1 MDLSPS
7 LAAGLASGS
16 PDRLRVLP
24 LASGGGLYGALVLA
38 WEQPPESAAVTLAMG
53 LAETAAIGLDR
64 AYRTRAL
71 VRAADALAAK
81 QEELVRNES
90 LRRMGQLAATVA
102 HEVRN
107 PLASFSGV
115 MQILRSRFPAESEE
129 HKMAGKVLDRLAD
142 LNRLVGEILQ
152 FARPRQIARAE
163 IDLCVLL
170 RDVVS
175 LARRDP
181 ASGGV
186 EIVVAC
192 ESPMMWMLDAAMMQ
206 HLLSNLLQNALS
218 ALGGSGQV
226 TIRARH
232 AGADL
237 EISVSDTG
245 PGVPPEIR
253 ETLFD
258 PFVTTKVHGSGLGL
272 AMARQVTEAHG
283 GSIRYESSPSGGA
296 CFVIRLA

>member
-1 MDLSPS
+1 
-7 LAAGLASGS
+7 
-16 PDRLRVLP
+16 
-24 LASGGGLYGALVLA
+24 
-38 WEQPPESAAVTLAMG
+38 
-53 LAETAAIGLDR
+53 
-64 AYRTRAL
+64 
-71 VRAADALAAK
+71 
-81 QEELVRNES
+81 
-90 LRRMGQLAATVA
+90 MGQLAATVA